1 MRILISYNDIIE
13 NIRTAYFE
21 QSGEVLDM
29 HGESGIRIKAI
40 ATELYNLY
48 VEGEYLLR
56 QAGWMSATGEYLDRI
71 AAECGVERKT
81 ASKASGEIT
90 FLIDEAK
97 TDDTVIP
104 SGIICS
110 KKGHKYIQY
119 KTLEEGTIVAGE
131 KSVTVKAQAL
141 ADGEEYNAAYGEV
154 CVMVNPPSSVA
165 RAENRVS
172 FIGGCDNE
180 DDEALRLRIKDALR
194 YPANGVNVEFLKGR
208 IMSFDEVADCDI
220 IREGDKPVCILKTR
234 DKTLS
239 ENLKEKVKDV
249 LSLFTLFGIDFDV
262 RNADENGI

>member
-1 MRILISYNDIIE
+1 ML
-13 NIRTAYFE
+13 
-21 QSGEVLDM
+21 
-29 HGESGIRIKAI
+29 K
-40 ATELYNLY
+40 
-48 VEGEYLLR
+48 
-56 QAGWMSATGEYLDRI
+56 QAGWTSATGEYLDRI
-71 AAECGVERKT
+71 AAECGIERKT

-97 TDDTVIP
+97 ADDTVIP

-119 KTLEEGTIVAGE
+119 ITLEEGTIAAGE

-172 FIGGCDNE
+172 FIGGCNSE
-180 DDEALRLRIKDALR
+180 NDEALRLRIKDALR
-194 YPANGVNVEFLKGR
+194 YPANGVN
-208 IMSFDEVADCDI
+208 ADCDI

-234 DKTLS
+234 DKILS
-239 ENLKEKVKDV
+239 ENLKGKVNDV